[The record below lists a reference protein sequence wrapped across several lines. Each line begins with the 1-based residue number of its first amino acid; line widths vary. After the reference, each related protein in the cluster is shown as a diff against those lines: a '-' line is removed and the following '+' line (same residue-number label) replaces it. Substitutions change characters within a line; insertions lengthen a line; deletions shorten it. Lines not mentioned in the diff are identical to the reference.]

1 MNFFNN
7 ISIFKKVIAIFI
19 LAVIIFALNL
29 SISVISINKNRTTL
43 NYMEQ
48 QVYQRVE
55 LANQN
60 VFFIQRLDELYTQSV
75 SFADEDLLTNAGTMY
90 ESLRKNLQQLD
101 KVDPS
106 QANQL
111 NNLSAKLTR
120 YNDMTIKLAKGMLA
134 GTIDMANI
142 GQISQEKSQA
152 YEAVLNEIQNY
163 KQDKVL
169 EFKQSI
175 KEAGDRSEQ
184 SLWLTLS
191 IGIALLIVMFIVTI
205 AIARAISSS
214 ARNVAQSLSELADGK
229 GDLSHKLNVSGSDE
243 LGQVS
248 SNFNRFLGLLGDSI
262 RRVVN
267 VTDPLLA
274 SSHSLKQRMED
285 ATHATQRQSHDAS
298 AVQVSMEDMRHSVI
312 EISQN
317 ARQAASAAQI
327 AEKEAMQG
335 MTVVQRTIDI
345 SQELNT
351 GIQAASNSINE
362 LARDTE
368 NVTSILNVITSIAE
382 QTNLLALNAAIEAAR
397 AGEQGRGFAV
407 VADEVRALASK
418 TADATTEIRHVL
430 QNLKTAAI
438 SSVSTMNV
446 AMSKSSEN
454 ETNAQNT
461 GSALKSIQQQI
472 VSINSMNTHIA
483 SATEEQASVASQ
495 VVDNVVNMNASFEQ
509 TLQILSQV
517 RNVSEGLVDFAD
529 ELKNATSQFKLWP
542 LFEMIAWADC
552 VR

>member
-1 MNFFNN
+1 MNFFND

-101 KVDPS
+101 SVDPS
-106 QANQL
+106 QANKL
-111 NNLSAKLTR
+111 SNLSAKLTR
-120 YNDMTIKLAKGMLA
+120 YNDMTITLAKGMLA

-152 YEAVLNEIQNY
+152 YEAVLNEIQDY
-163 KQDKVL
+163 KQSKVL

-175 KEAGDRSEQ
+175 KEAGDRSAQ

-191 IGIALLIVMFIVTI
+191 IGIALLIVMLIVTI

-229 GDLSHKLNVSGSDE
+229 GDLSHQLKVSGSDE

-248 SNFNRFLGLLGDSI
+248 SNFNRFLRLLGDSI

-267 VTDPLLA
+267 VTDPLLD
-274 SSHSLKQRMED
+274 SSRSLKQRMED

-317 ARQAASAAQI
+317 ARQAASAAQV

-345 SQELNT
+345 SQQLNT

-362 LARDTE
+362 LASDTE

-529 ELKNATSQFKLWP
+529 ELKNATSQFKL
-542 LFEMIAWADC
+542 
-552 VR
+552 

>member
-75 SFADEDLLTNAGTMY
+75 SFADEDLLTNAGNMY

-101 KVDPS
+101 NVDPS

-163 KQDKVL
+163 KQEKVL

-529 ELKNATSQFKLWP
+529 ELKNATSQFKL
-542 LFEMIAWADC
+542 
-552 VR
+552 

>member
-75 SFADEDLLTNAGTMY
+75 SFADEDLLTSAGTMY

-101 KVDPS
+101 NVDPS

-163 KQDKVL
+163 KQEKVL

-438 SSVSTMNV
+438 SSVNTMNV

-517 RNVSEGLVDFAD
+517 RNVSEGLVDFAN
-529 ELKNATSQFKLWP
+529 ELKNATSQFK
-542 LFEMIAWADC
+542 I
-552 VR
+552 

>member
-101 KVDPS
+101 NVDPS

-163 KQDKVL
+163 KQEKVL
-169 EFKQSI
+169 EFKKSI

-274 SSHSLKQRMED
+274 SSHSLKLRMED

-517 RNVSEGLVDFAD
+517 RNVSEGLVDFAN
-529 ELKNATSQFKLWP
+529 ELKNATSQFKL
-542 LFEMIAWADC
+542 
-552 VR
+552 

>member
-101 KVDPS
+101 NVDPS

-120 YNDMTIKLAKGMLA
+120 YNDITIKLAKGMLA

-163 KQDKVL
+163 KQEKVL

-248 SNFNRFLGLLGDSI
+248 SNFNRFIGLLGDSI

-529 ELKNATSQFKLWP
+529 ELKNATSQFKL
-542 LFEMIAWADC
+542 
-552 VR
+552 

>member
-75 SFADEDLLTNAGTMY
+75 SFADEDLLTSAGTMY

-101 KVDPS
+101 SVDPS

-163 KQDKVL
+163 KQEKVL

-438 SSVSTMNV
+438 SSVNTMNV

-472 VSINSMNTHIA
+472 VSINRMNTHIA

-517 RNVSEGLVDFAD
+517 RNVSEGLVDFAN
-529 ELKNATSQFKLWP
+529 ELKNATSQFK
-542 LFEMIAWADC
+542 I
-552 VR
+552 

>member
-1 MNFFNN
+1 MNFFND

-101 KVDPS
+101 SVDPS
-106 QANQL
+106 QANKL
-111 NNLSAKLTR
+111 SNLSAKLTR

-142 GQISQEKSQA
+142 GQISQEKSHA
-152 YEAVLNEIQNY
+152 YEAVLNEIQDY
-163 KQDKVL
+163 KQSKVL

-175 KEAGDRSEQ
+175 KEAGDRSAQ

-191 IGIALLIVMFIVTI
+191 IGIALLIVMLIVTI

-229 GDLSHKLNVSGSDE
+229 GDLSHQLKVSGSDE

-248 SNFNRFLGLLGDSI
+248 SNFNRFLRLLGDSI

-267 VTDPLLA
+267 VTDPLLD
-274 SSHSLKQRMED
+274 SSRSLKQRMED

-317 ARQAASAAQI
+317 ARQAASAAQV

-345 SQELNT
+345 SQQLNT

-438 SSVSTMNV
+438 SSVNTMNV

-529 ELKNATSQFKLWP
+529 ELKNATSQFKL
-542 LFEMIAWADC
+542 
-552 VR
+552 

>member
-101 KVDPS
+101 NVDPS

-163 KQDKVL
+163 KQEKVL

-285 ATHATQRQSHDAS
+285 ATHAAQRQSHDAS

-529 ELKNATSQFKLWP
+529 ELKNATSQFKL
-542 LFEMIAWADC
+542 
-552 VR
+552 

>member
-75 SFADEDLLTNAGTMY
+75 SFADEDLLTNASNMY

-163 KQDKVL
+163 KQEKVL

-517 RNVSEGLVDFAD
+517 RNVSEGLVDFAN
-529 ELKNATSQFKLWP
+529 ELKNATSQFKL
-542 LFEMIAWADC
+542 
-552 VR
+552 

>member
-1 MNFFNN
+1 
-7 ISIFKKVIAIFI
+7 
-19 LAVIIFALNL
+19 
-29 SISVISINKNRTTL
+29 
-43 NYMEQ
+43 
-48 QVYQRVE
+48 
-55 LANQN
+55 
-60 VFFIQRLDELYTQSV
+60 
-75 SFADEDLLTNAGTMY
+75 
-90 ESLRKNLQQLD
+90 
-101 KVDPS
+101 
-106 QANQL
+106 
-111 NNLSAKLTR
+111 
-120 YNDMTIKLAKGMLA
+120 
-134 GTIDMANI
+134 
-142 GQISQEKSQA
+142 
-152 YEAVLNEIQNY
+152 
-163 KQDKVL
+163 
-169 EFKQSI
+169 
-175 KEAGDRSEQ
+175 
-184 SLWLTLS
+184 
-191 IGIALLIVMFIVTI
+191 MFIVTI

-529 ELKNATSQFKLWP
+529 ELKNATSQFKL
-542 LFEMIAWADC
+542 
-552 VR
+552 

>member
-75 SFADEDLLTNAGTMY
+75 SFADEDLLTSAGTMY

-101 KVDPS
+101 NVDPS

-163 KQDKVL
+163 KQEKVL

-274 SSHSLKQRMED
+274 SSHSLKLRMED

-438 SSVSTMNV
+438 SSVNTMNV

-529 ELKNATSQFKLWP
+529 ELKNATSQFKL
-542 LFEMIAWADC
+542 
-552 VR
+552 

>member
-101 KVDPS
+101 NVDPS

-163 KQDKVL
+163 KQEKVL

-274 SSHSLKQRMED
+274 SSHLLKQRMED
-285 ATHATQRQSHDAS
+285 ATHATQKQSHDAS

-438 SSVSTMNV
+438 SSVNTMNV

-454 ETNAQNT
+454 ENNAQNT

-517 RNVSEGLVDFAD
+517 RNVSEGLVDFAN
-529 ELKNATSQFKLWP
+529 ELKNATSQFKL
-542 LFEMIAWADC
+542 
-552 VR
+552 

>member
-75 SFADEDLLTNAGTMY
+75 SFADEDLITNAGTMY

-101 KVDPS
+101 NVDPS

-163 KQDKVL
+163 KQEKVL

-317 ARQAASAAQI
+317 ARQAASAAQV

-529 ELKNATSQFKLWP
+529 ELKNATSQFKL
-542 LFEMIAWADC
+542 
-552 VR
+552 

>member
-1 MNFFNN
+1 
-7 ISIFKKVIAIFI
+7 
-19 LAVIIFALNL
+19 
-29 SISVISINKNRTTL
+29 
-43 NYMEQ
+43 MEQ

-75 SFADEDLLTNAGTMY
+75 SFADEDLLTSAGTMY

-101 KVDPS
+101 NVDPS

-163 KQDKVL
+163 KQEKVL

-529 ELKNATSQFKLWP
+529 ELKNATSQFKL
-542 LFEMIAWADC
+542 
-552 VR
+552 

>member
-75 SFADEDLLTNAGTMY
+75 SFADEDLLTNAGNMY

-152 YEAVLNEIQNY
+152 YEAVLNEIQNF
-163 KQDKVL
+163 KQEKVL

-529 ELKNATSQFKLWP
+529 ELKNATSQFKL
-542 LFEMIAWADC
+542 
-552 VR
+552 

>member
-101 KVDPS
+101 NVDPS

-163 KQDKVL
+163 KQEKVL

>member
-1 MNFFNN
+1 MNFFND

-101 KVDPS
+101 SVDPS
-106 QANQL
+106 QANKL
-111 NNLSAKLTR
+111 SNLSAKLTR
-120 YNDMTIKLAKGMLA
+120 YNDMTITLAKGMLA

-152 YEAVLNEIQNY
+152 YEAVLNEIQDY
-163 KQDKVL
+163 KQSKVL

-175 KEAGDRSEQ
+175 KEAGDRSAQ

-191 IGIALLIVMFIVTI
+191 IGIALLIVMLIVTI

-229 GDLSHKLNVSGSDE
+229 GDLSHQLKVSGSDE

-248 SNFNRFLGLLGDSI
+248 SNFNRFLRLLGDSI

-267 VTDPLLA
+267 VTDPLLD
-274 SSHSLKQRMED
+274 SSRSLKQRMED

-317 ARQAASAAQI
+317 ARKAASAAQV

-345 SQELNT
+345 SQQLNT

-438 SSVSTMNV
+438 SSVNTMNV

-529 ELKNATSQFKLWP
+529 ELKNATSQFKL
-542 LFEMIAWADC
+542 
-552 VR
+552 

>member
-163 KQDKVL
+163 KQEKVL

-483 SATEEQASVASQ
+483 LATEEQASVASQ

-517 RNVSEGLVDFAD
+517 RNVSEGLVDFAN
-529 ELKNATSQFKLWP
+529 ELKNATSQFKL
-542 LFEMIAWADC
+542 
-552 VR
+552 

>member
-75 SFADEDLLTNAGTMY
+75 SFADEDLLTNAGNMY

-529 ELKNATSQFKLWP
+529 ELKNATSQFKL
-542 LFEMIAWADC
+542 
-552 VR
+552 

>member
-529 ELKNATSQFKLWP
+529 ELKNATSQFKL
-542 LFEMIAWADC
+542 
-552 VR
+552 

>member
-101 KVDPS
+101 NVDPS

-120 YNDMTIKLAKGMLA
+120 YNDITIKLAKGMLA

-163 KQDKVL
+163 KQEKVL

-529 ELKNATSQFKLWP
+529 ELKNATSQFKL
-542 LFEMIAWADC
+542 
-552 VR
+552 

>member
-75 SFADEDLLTNAGTMY
+75 SFADEDLLTSAGTMY

-163 KQDKVL
+163 KQEKVL

-517 RNVSEGLVDFAD
+517 RNVSEGLVDFAN
-529 ELKNATSQFKLWP
+529 ELKNATSQFKL
-542 LFEMIAWADC
+542 
-552 VR
+552 

>member
-163 KQDKVL
+163 KQEKVL

-285 ATHATQRQSHDAS
+285 ATHATQKQSHDAS

-438 SSVSTMNV
+438 SSVNTMNV

-529 ELKNATSQFKLWP
+529 ELKNATSQFKL
-542 LFEMIAWADC
+542 
-552 VR
+552 

>member
-101 KVDPS
+101 NVDPS

-163 KQDKVL
+163 KQEKVL

-317 ARQAASAAQI
+317 ARQAASAAQV

-483 SATEEQASVASQ
+483 SATEVQASVASQ

-517 RNVSEGLVDFAD
+517 RNVSEGLVDFAN
-529 ELKNATSQFKLWP
+529 ELKNATSQFKL
-542 LFEMIAWADC
+542 
-552 VR
+552 

>member
-1 MNFFNN
+1 MNFFND

-101 KVDPS
+101 SVDPS
-106 QANQL
+106 QANKL
-111 NNLSAKLTR
+111 SNLSAKLTR
-120 YNDMTIKLAKGMLA
+120 YNDMTITLAKGMLA

-152 YEAVLNEIQNY
+152 YEAVLNEIQDY
-163 KQDKVL
+163 KQSKVL

-175 KEAGDRSEQ
+175 KEAGDRSAQ

-191 IGIALLIVMFIVTI
+191 IGIALLIVMLIVTI

-229 GDLSHKLNVSGSDE
+229 GDLSHQLKVSGSDE

-248 SNFNRFLGLLGDSI
+248 SNFNRFLRLLGDSI

-267 VTDPLLA
+267 VTDPLLD
-274 SSHSLKQRMED
+274 SSRSLKQRMED

-317 ARQAASAAQI
+317 ARQAASAAQV

-345 SQELNT
+345 SQQLNT

-438 SSVSTMNV
+438 SSVNTMNV

-529 ELKNATSQFKLWP
+529 ELKNATSQFKL
-542 LFEMIAWADC
+542 
-552 VR
+552 

>member
-101 KVDPS
+101 NVDPS

-163 KQDKVL
+163 KQEKVL

-483 SATEEQASVASQ
+483 LATEEQASVASQ
-495 VVDNVVNMNASFEQ
+495 VVDNVVNMNAPFEQ

-517 RNVSEGLVDFAD
+517 RNVSEGLVDFAN
-529 ELKNATSQFKLWP
+529 ELKNATSQFKL
-542 LFEMIAWADC
+542 
-552 VR
+552 

>member
-1 MNFFNN
+1 MNFFND

-101 KVDPS
+101 NVDPS
-106 QANQL
+106 QANKL
-111 NNLSAKLTR
+111 SNLSAKLTR

-152 YEAVLNEIQNY
+152 YEAVLNEIQDY
-163 KQDKVL
+163 KQSKVL

-175 KEAGDRSEQ
+175 KEASDRSAQ

-191 IGIALLIVMFIVTI
+191 IGIALLIVMLIVTI

-229 GDLSHKLNVSGSDE
+229 GDLSHQLKVSGSDE

-248 SNFNRFLGLLGDSI
+248 SNFNRFLRLLGDSI

-267 VTDPLLA
+267 VTDPLLD
-274 SSHSLKQRMED
+274 SSRSLKQRMED

-317 ARQAASAAQI
+317 ARQAASAAQV

-345 SQELNT
+345 SQQLNT

-438 SSVSTMNV
+438 SSVNTMNV

-529 ELKNATSQFKLWP
+529 ELKNATSQFKL
-542 LFEMIAWADC
+542 
-552 VR
+552 

>member
-1 MNFFNN
+1 MNFFND

-101 KVDPS
+101 SVDPS
-106 QANQL
+106 QANKL
-111 NNLSAKLTR
+111 SNLSAKLTR

-152 YEAVLNEIQNY
+152 YEAVLNEIQDY
-163 KQDKVL
+163 KQSKVL

-175 KEAGDRSEQ
+175 KEAGDRSAQ

-191 IGIALLIVMFIVTI
+191 IGIALLIVMLIVTI

-229 GDLSHKLNVSGSDE
+229 GDLSHQLKVSGSDE

-248 SNFNRFLGLLGDSI
+248 SNFNRFLRLLGDSI

-267 VTDPLLA
+267 VTDPLLD
-274 SSHSLKQRMED
+274 SSRSLKQRMED

-317 ARQAASAAQI
+317 ARKAASAAQV

-345 SQELNT
+345 SQQLNT

-438 SSVSTMNV
+438 SSVNTMNV

-529 ELKNATSQFKLWP
+529 ELKNATSQFKL
-542 LFEMIAWADC
+542 
-552 VR
+552 

>member
-1 MNFFNN
+1 MNFFND

-101 KVDPS
+101 SVDPS
-106 QANQL
+106 QANKL
-111 NNLSAKLTR
+111 SNLSAKLTR
-120 YNDMTIKLAKGMLA
+120 YNNMTIKLAKGMLA

-152 YEAVLNEIQNY
+152 YEAVLNEIQDY
-163 KQDKVL
+163 KQSKVL

-175 KEAGDRSEQ
+175 KEAGDRSTQ

-191 IGIALLIVMFIVTI
+191 IGIALLIVMLIVTI

-229 GDLSHKLNVSGSDE
+229 GDLSHQLKVSGSDE

-248 SNFNRFLGLLGDSI
+248 SNFNRFLRLLGDSI

-267 VTDPLLA
+267 VTDPLLD
-274 SSHSLKQRMED
+274 SSRSLKQRMED

-345 SQELNT
+345 SQQLNT

-438 SSVSTMNV
+438 SSVNTMNV

-529 ELKNATSQFKLWP
+529 ELKNATSQFKL
-542 LFEMIAWADC
+542 
-552 VR
+552 

>member
-1 MNFFNN
+1 MNFFND

-101 KVDPS
+101 NVDPS

-163 KQDKVL
+163 KQEKVL

-517 RNVSEGLVDFAD
+517 RNVSEGLVDFAN
-529 ELKNATSQFKLWP
+529 ELKNATSQFKL
-542 LFEMIAWADC
+542 
-552 VR
+552 

>member
-101 KVDPS
+101 NVDPS

-163 KQDKVL
+163 KQEKVL

-191 IGIALLIVMFIVTI
+191 IGIALLILMFIVTI

-517 RNVSEGLVDFAD
+517 RNVSEGLVDFAN
-529 ELKNATSQFKLWP
+529 ELKNATSQFKL
-542 LFEMIAWADC
+542 
-552 VR
+552 

>member
-1 MNFFNN
+1 MNFFND

-101 KVDPS
+101 SVDPS
-106 QANQL
+106 QANKL
-111 NNLSAKLTR
+111 SNLSAKLTR

-152 YEAVLNEIQNY
+152 YEAVLNEIQDY
-163 KQDKVL
+163 KQSKVL

-175 KEAGDRSEQ
+175 KEAGDRSAQ

-191 IGIALLIVMFIVTI
+191 IGIALLIVMLIVTI

-229 GDLSHKLNVSGSDE
+229 GDLSHQLKVSGSDE

-248 SNFNRFLGLLGDSI
+248 SNFNRFLRLLGDSI

-267 VTDPLLA
+267 VTDPLLD
-274 SSHSLKQRMED
+274 SSRSLKQRMED

-317 ARQAASAAQI
+317 ARQAASAAQV

-345 SQELNT
+345 SQQLNT
-351 GIQAASNSINE
+351 GIQAASNSNNE

-438 SSVSTMNV
+438 SSVNTMNV

-472 VSINSMNTHIA
+472 VSINSMNNHIA
-483 SATEEQASVASQ
+483 SATEEQASVAYQ

-529 ELKNATSQFKLWP
+529 ELKNATSQFKL
-542 LFEMIAWADC
+542 
-552 VR
+552 

>member
-509 TLQILSQV
+509 TLQILSLV

-529 ELKNATSQFKLWP
+529 ELKNATSQFKL
-542 LFEMIAWADC
+542 
-552 VR
+552 

>member
-101 KVDPS
+101 NVDPS

-163 KQDKVL
+163 KQEKVL

-191 IGIALLIVMFIVTI
+191 IGIALLILMFIVTI

-529 ELKNATSQFKLWP
+529 ELKNATSQFKL
-542 LFEMIAWADC
+542 
-552 VR
+552 

>member
-101 KVDPS
+101 NVDPS

-163 KQDKVL
+163 KQEKVL

-483 SATEEQASVASQ
+483 LATEEQASVASQ

-529 ELKNATSQFKLWP
+529 ELKNATSQFKL
-542 LFEMIAWADC
+542 
-552 VR
+552 

>member
-461 GSALKSIQQQI
+461 GIALKSIQQQI

-529 ELKNATSQFKLWP
+529 ELKNATSQFKL
-542 LFEMIAWADC
+542 
-552 VR
+552 

>member
-1 MNFFNN
+1 MNFFND

-101 KVDPS
+101 SVDPS
-106 QANQL
+106 QANKL
-111 NNLSAKLTR
+111 SNLSAKLTR
-120 YNDMTIKLAKGMLA
+120 YNDMTITLAKGMLA

-152 YEAVLNEIQNY
+152 YEAVLNEIQDY
-163 KQDKVL
+163 KQSKVL

-175 KEAGDRSEQ
+175 KEAGDRSAQ

-191 IGIALLIVMFIVTI
+191 IGIALLIVMLIVTI

-229 GDLSHKLNVSGSDE
+229 GDLSHQLKVSGSDE

-248 SNFNRFLGLLGDSI
+248 SNFNRFLRLLGDSI

-267 VTDPLLA
+267 VTDPLLD
-274 SSHSLKQRMED
+274 SSRSLKQRMED

-317 ARQAASAAQI
+317 ARQAASAAQV

-345 SQELNT
+345 SQQLNT

-529 ELKNATSQFKLWP
+529 ELKNATSQFKL
-542 LFEMIAWADC
+542 
-552 VR
+552 

>member
-1 MNFFNN
+1 MNFFND

-101 KVDPS
+101 NVDPS
-106 QANQL
+106 QANKL
-111 NNLSAKLTR
+111 SNLSAKLTR

-152 YEAVLNEIQNY
+152 YEAVLNEIQDY
-163 KQDKVL
+163 KQSKVL

-175 KEAGDRSEQ
+175 KEASDRSAQ

-191 IGIALLIVMFIVTI
+191 IGIALLIVMLIVTI

-229 GDLSHKLNVSGSDE
+229 GDLSHQLKVSGSDE

-248 SNFNRFLGLLGDSI
+248 SNFNRFLRLLGDSI

-267 VTDPLLA
+267 VTDPLLD
-274 SSHSLKQRMED
+274 SSRSLKQRMED

-317 ARQAASAAQI
+317 ARQAASAAQV

-335 MTVVQRTIDI
+335 MAVVQRTIDI
-345 SQELNT
+345 SQQLNT

-438 SSVSTMNV
+438 SSVNTMNV

-529 ELKNATSQFKLWP
+529 ELKNATSQFKL
-542 LFEMIAWADC
+542 
-552 VR
+552 